1 MSVRQKKKKTNDS
14 KSNESALFEIYNR
27 HVTNKTDLL
36 IRHRK
41 KKRGR
46 RKKLHVFTGCHRPQ
60 RTHTHTYTQTLL
72 VLEKKKKET
81 HVTTVYARNSS
92 NKPKSMK
99 ERGKKKEKK
108 AIEKLVI
115 KASSNNRKKK
125 QRQRYSTLHWS
136 NNKRLSGDTEIQLRR
151 HVSRAS
157 PRSRRRSLA
166 GNAPPCGGPAA
177 SWLCRRHASR

>member
-1 MSVRQKKKKTNDS
+1 MSSQVVIDHN
-14 KSNESALFEIYNR
+14 A
-27 HVTNKTDLL
+27 H
-36 IRHRK
+36 
-41 KKRGR
+41 
-46 RKKLHVFTGCHRPQ
+46 
-60 RTHTHTYTQTLL
+60 THTHTHTHKHYLCS
-72 VLEKKKKET
+72 KKKKKDT
-81 HVTTVYARNSS
+81 CYNSLCTEQF
-92 NKPKSMK
+92 KQTEIY
-99 ERGKKKEKK
+99 ERTWKKKKEKK

-166 GNAPPCGGPAA
+166 GSAPPCGGPAA